1 MANIFFADEKLPKQV
16 ALNSLTLKVEEYFGG
31 RFEPRAVSDDG
42 GSLLEIQIE
51 VPDPSQGLM
60 EQAPDFPLDEVTPK
74 WAGWRVVVLKVPP
87 TYIDTITNGAELDD
101 Y

>member
-16 ALNSLTLKVEEYFGG
+16 ALNSLTLKIEEYFGG
-31 RFEPRAVSDDG
+31 RFQPRAVSDDG
-42 GSLLEIQIE
+42 GSLLEIQVE
-51 VPDPSQGLM
+51 VPQPSEGLL
-60 EQAPDFPLDEVTPK
+60 EQVSDFPLDEVIPK

-87 TYIDTITNGAELDD
+87 TYIDYVTNASEPDD